1 MNTNNIYCPQL
12 NVAASTAL
20 EAGKIALKFFNRL
33 ENLKISEKGIN
44 DFVSEADIECEKFIT
59 SKIFKSYP
67 DHKITSEEI
76 GSNNQNSEYE
86 WFIDPID
93 GTTNFIHGIPHFAIS
108 IGLCKNDIP
117 IIGVVY
123 DPIKNELFI
132 AEKGKGALL
141 NDKKI
146 RVSNVRS
153 IQSALLGTGI
163 PYRAKDSTGT
173 YINTLKN
180 LMDNKCGGIRRLGA
194 ASLDLV
200 YVASGRLDGFWEFNL
215 KPWDVVAGSLIVQES
230 GGIVTDINNDSDFM
244 HSGNILA
251 ANLTLHENIKLNIGD
266 SLALKNF

>member
-1 MNTNNIYCPQL
+1 MKNLLPQ
-12 NVAASTAL
+12 
-20 EAGKIALKFFNRL
+20 KIL
-33 ENLKISEKGIN
+33 
-44 DFVSEADIECEKFIT
+44 
-59 SKIFKSYP
+59 KSYP

-108 IGLCKNDIP
+108 IGLCKNGIP

-146 RVSNVRS
+146 RASNVS
-153 IQSALLGTGI
+153 SLQSALLGTGI

-230 GGIVTDINNDSDFM
+230 GGIVTDINEKEEFIW
-244 HSGNILA
+244 SGNILA
-251 ANLTLHENIKLNIGD
+251 ANPKLHSDIQKNARGIKFLDNSPIIIIFVIFFN
-266 SLALKNF
+266 LHIFCRNF